1 MLRRDA
7 KPPRPTGASRGQT
20 AFYAFSRLACR
31 FVQVQC
37 VRVDAIGLE
46 NLPKSGGYQLAVTHL
61 GHLEPVVVGLLVRR
75 YVRWMSRIEFYRHAV
90 PRWLLNGVG
99 AFRVHRQG
107 VPVSAIR
114 TAIDE
119 VDRGGV
125 VGLFPEGGRVVGEE
139 AVIRG
144 GRIKR
149 GVCLI
154 AQRTRRP
161 VVPVV
166 VLGAEKLNRAGTY
179 LPFRRGHVWA
189 SFGEPVDPPPATG
202 DRRADRQRLAAQLE
216 LAYRRQYAE
225 LLRHFGLSDAQFP

>member
-7 KPPRPTGASRGQT
+7 KPPRPTGASRGQV
-20 AFYAFSRLACR
+20 AFYSLSKLACR

-37 VRVDAIGLE
+37 VRVAATGLE

-75 YVRWMSRIEFYRHAV
+75 YVRWMSRIEFYRYPV

-125 VGLFPEGGRVVGEE
+125 VGLFPEGGRVVGEK

-189 SFGEPVDPPPATG
+189 SFGVPIDPPKPTG
-202 DRRADRQRLAAQLE
+202 DRRADRERLATQLE
-216 LAYRRQYAE
+216 QAYQSQYRSLLATHRLA
-225 LLRHFGLSDAQFP
+225 DDQFP